1 MNNLKDLE
9 KFSSHLKSSPKMP
22 AFFIGHGSPMNAIED
37 NEFVQQFKKLGEDI
51 PTPQAIICVSAHW
64 LTQGTKVTAMPNPRT
79 IHDFGGFP
87 RPLFEVQ
94 YPAPG
99 NPELAKTTQEILR
112 PFEVELDEHWGLDHG
127 SWTVLRHIYPEAN
140 IPVIELSIDYRQPLS
155 FHFDLAKR
163 LASLRH
169 QGVLII
175 GSGNIVHNL
184 RYVDFKYINHLDH
197 GYDWAFSIREKVN
210 ERILEG
216 NFQDLINVQQLG
228 KDFTMAV
235 PSYDH
240 YLPLIYS
247 LALKDEQDEIE
258 LFNDYVIGGSLSMTS
273 VKISAL

>member
-64 LTQGTKVTAMPNPRT
+64 LTQGTKVTAMPHPRT

-94 YPAPG
+94 YPALG
-99 NPELAKTTQEILR
+99 NRELAKTTQEILR

-140 IPVIELSIDYRQPLS
+140 IPVIELSIDYSQPLS

-169 QGVLII
+169 KGVLII

-184 RYVDFKYINHLDH
+184 RYVDFKYISHLDY
-197 GYDWAFSIREKVN
+197 GYDWAFSIQEKVN
-210 ERILEG
+210 KRILEG

-228 KDFTMAV
+228 KDFNMAV

-273 VKISAL
+273 VKISAS

>member
-37 NEFVQQFKKLGEDI
+37 NEFVQQFKKLGENI

-99 NPELAKTTQEILR
+99 NPELAKTTQKILR

-140 IPVIELSIDYRQPLS
+140 IPVIELSIDYSQPLS
-155 FHFDLAKR
+155 YHFDLAKH

-169 QGVLII
+169 KGVLII

-184 RYVDFKYINHLDH
+184 RYVDFKHINHLDH

-210 ERILEG
+210 KRILEG

-228 KDFTMAV
+228 KDFSMAV

-273 VKISAL
+273 VKISAS